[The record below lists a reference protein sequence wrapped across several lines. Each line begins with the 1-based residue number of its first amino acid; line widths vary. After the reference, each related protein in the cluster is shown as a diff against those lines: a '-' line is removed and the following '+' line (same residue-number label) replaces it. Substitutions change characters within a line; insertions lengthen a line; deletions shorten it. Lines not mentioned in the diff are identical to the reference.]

1 MIKDGKSGY
10 FVDGED
16 ESKSNWLR
24 YVNCSRCENEQNL
37 VAFQYRGEIY
47 YRTYKDVKP
56 GTELLVW
63 YGDNYAEEL
72 GISVI
77 ENLAEAEGRSYWTSN
92 RIGEIHASHTR
103 W

>member
-1 MIKDGKSGY
+1 M
-10 FVDGED
+10 
-16 ESKSNWLR
+16 
-24 YVNCSRCENEQNL
+24 
-37 VAFQYRGEIY
+37 Y

-92 RIGEIHASHTR
+92 SIGEIHASHTR